1 MIGALDR
8 VPGRASG
15 PQSCGPDAK
24 LMDFNELRVIAVTA
38 ADR

>member
-1 MIGALDR
+1 MIRAVDR
-8 VPGRASG
+8 VPRRASG